1 MKATAIKI
9 CCYHCGDKC
18 SSNIIIAEEK
28 NFCCQGCKM
37 VYNIL
42 NENNLCEYYDLN
54 STPGISLKETTRKDK
69 FLFLDNQDIKH
80 KIIQFSNETF
90 SNCTLYIPQM
100 HCSSCLWILENLKR
114 LNSGILNSTVNF
126 ERKELFISFKNQEIS
141 LREVVEI
148 LNNIGYEPH
157 FDLSSTNVSSASV
170 YSKRII
176 YQLGIA
182 GFCFANIM
190 MLSFPEY
197 LAFDNSVDDSMKLVF
212 RGLSILLSIPIV
224 TYCSYDL
231 FKSAYSAAKN
241 KMINIDFP
249 VALAILI
256 TFVRSLYEIFT
267 NSGSGYLDSMSGIV
281 FFLLIGRWIQNMTYQ
296 NILFDR
302 DYKSFFPISVDRK
315 EGNSILPIQIEQ
327 IEENDELMIH
337 NNEIIPTDALLSK
350 GSAMIDYS
358 FVNGESQPILVN
370 KGEIL
375 YAGGKQTNGLIEVV
389 AIKKASQSYLKS
401 LWNKNSWDGKEVNVK
416 KREDIISQYFTILVV
431 LLGALSSLYWYA
443 QGSSS
448 LMWNSLTTVLII
460 ACPCALLL
468 ATNFTNG
475 NVLRLLGKNKFYI
488 KNADILYKIQEINHI
503 VFDKTGTLTDSK
515 LSNISYSGNDL
526 KEEEYINMASL
537 LNQSNHPIS
546 KSVFNYLNIKNTIEV
561 LNFKETIGKGIEG
574 WIENQYYKIGSEEFV
589 LNLGTPNRFTSLY
602 ISIDNEYKGKFII
615 QNSYRNGV
623 FDQIN
628 KLRLN
633 YKISIL
639 SGDNDSEKSFL
650 ENKIKSIK
658 TLFFNQKPEDKLHYI
673 ESLQHKNEKTL
684 MIGDGL
690 NDAFALMKSDVGIS
704 VSEAKNNFTPA
715 ADIIIDSKA
724 MIHLNSFL
732 VLINRSKLI
741 VNSCFLFSIMFNVV
755 GLFYALQGRLQPII
769 AAILM
774 MISSLTII
782 GLSFGM
788 TQFIAYKLKLKTK
801 L

>member
-126 ERKELFISFKNQEIS
+126 ERKELFVSFKNQEIS

-197 LAFDNSVDDSMKLVF
+197 LAFDNSVDDSMKFVF

-315 EGNSILPIQIEQ
+315 EGNSISPIQIEQ

-350 GSAMIDYS
+350 GSAMINYS

-375 YAGGKQTNGLIEVV
+375 YAGGKQTNGLIEVI

-401 LWNKNSWDGKEVNVK
+401 LWNKNSWDGKEVKVK

-431 LLGALSSLYWYA
+431 FLGALSSLYWYS
-443 QGSSS
+443 QGSTS

-488 KNADILYKIQEINHI
+488 KNADILYKILEINHI

-546 KSVFNYLNIKNTIEV
+546 KSVFNFLNIKHKIEV

-589 LNLGTPNRFTSLY
+589 LNQGTPNRFTSLY

-690 NDAFALMKSDVGIS
+690 NDAFALIKSDVGIS

-715 ADIIIDSKA
+715 ADIIIDSRA